1 MIDGEPEPF
10 NPTESEQEMP
20 YKTYGSVLIR
30 PLFMRDFVISTDIK
44 NADPLRFG
52 IDLDDR

>member
-20 YKTYGSVLIR
+20 YKTYGSVLGR
-30 PLFMRDFVISTDIK
+30 PLFMRDFEGFTDIK
-44 NADPLRFG
+44 NADPLRVG

>member
-20 YKTYGSVLIR
+20 YRTYRSVLGR
-30 PLFMRDFVISTDIK
+30 PLFVRVFELFADIK
-44 NADPLRFG
+44 NADPLRVG